1 MYYIYYIFKWGPR
14 TWMNLLM
21 KWSIFTILDVTSI
34 PVAMDKQNKGGIF
47 WDSSTTLMLELTTCK
62 VRSRLFTSFYFTRPA
77 ISIHAYG
84 FLILHQIWGYN
95 PSSGKVCKSQSCET
109 FYMIEAPYMQVYLSN
124 WLCCGLI
131 FSLSGLPAAML
142 SAVTS
147 TTSPSSSSSSSCSPP
162 GAGFFE
168 KRRVIS
174 LSKQM

>member
-1 MYYIYYIFKWGPR
+1 MRLLNNFNVGAHNLQTKIPSFYIF
-14 TWMNLLM
+14 
-21 KWSIFTILDVTSI
+21 
-34 PVAMDKQNKGGIF
+34 
-47 WDSSTTLMLELTTCK
+47 
-62 VRSRLFTSFYFTRPA
+62 LFYKTRHINPL
-77 ISIHAYG
+77 SAYG